1 MKFED
6 TVVIE
11 ANPDRKN
18 IYYKCK
24 VRPSSG
30 EDKLNE
36 VLLLYAE
43 KLKEKKIEMPL
54 AIVYGTLATCADAFL
69 FFSQVLTLYLKTAY
83 LVSFMPNS
91 QNMRKSAFSMK

>member
-30 EDKLNE
+30 EDKSNE

-43 KLKEKKIEMPL
+43 ELKEKKIEMPL
-54 AIVYGTLATCADAFL
+54 AIVYGTLATVLMPLYFL
-69 FFSQVLTLYLKTAY
+69 ARF
-83 LVSFMPNS
+83 
-91 QNMRKSAFSMK
+91 

>member
-11 ANPDRKN
+11 ANPDRRN

-24 VRPSSG
+24 VRLSSG

-43 KLKEKKIEMPL
+43 ELKEKKIEMPL

-69 FFSQVLTLYLKTAY
+69 FLARF
-83 LVSFMPNS
+83 
-91 QNMRKSAFSMK
+91 